1 MKAAAV
7 SVARTAVPSF
17 VLSDRFAMP
26 RVAAIVAVI
35 ATVVA
40 LAFGLRA
47 AELSTY
53 GFSEDEINKVRALE
67 AYRAGQLSAN
77 AEHPMLM
84 KLAMLA
90 SVDVSRVWNR
100 VAPEESKIAI
110 ETAIR
115 LPNVLL
121 GAATAAAL
129 FGVCDVLFGTP
140 IAITAALLWAFDVN
154 AIAINRIGK
163 EDTFALFF
171 FLAAAWC
178 YERAKRHGTIDLVV
192 AQRWYTA
199 GGAAFGLMLASKYFP
214 QYLGVYALFN
224 VVTDRTSG
232 DNRPDKVRYYGA
244 MVVAF
249 LIANVAIL
257 APATWQ
263 YGIAY
268 LRDGTLVHHGYP
280 FAGRLYP
287 NTKWLWQHGVPVTFY
302 LRMLTTKVPVV
313 VLGAI
318 VPGAIELLRRR
329 RERGF
334 VLLAMW
340 FGLFFVGY
348 SLSAVKFMRYA
359 LPLYAVLDILA
370 AIGIVAGI
378 RWLLRKRWLL
388 PISRITVAAAA
399 LTVCISGTFVAEQFA
414 APFHSLFRNAIGEV
428 LAPAG
433 ATFPEETYDFGVR
446 EAVAA
451 IAPIAQPGAAIVSDA
466 PGVVSYYVGLKGRTD
481 LHVRSLSADGLPR
494 DGRPSFVIVQPEHLT
509 FENQELVVRL
519 TQAGSPWRVFRAAD
533 AIAARVY
540 VVPRS

>member
-1 MKAAAV
+1 M
-7 SVARTAVPSF
+7 F
-17 VLSDRFAMP
+17 GLSDRFAVS
-26 RVAAIVAVI
+26 RVAATAAVI
-35 ATVVA
+35 AAVMA

-47 AELSTY
+47 AALSTY
-53 GFSEDEINKVRALE
+53 GFSEDEINKVRAIE
-67 AYRAGQLSAN
+67 AYRAGHLSAN
-77 AEHPMLM
+77 GEHPMLM

-90 SVDVSRVWNR
+90 SVDASRVWNR
-100 VAPEESKIAI
+100 IVPQESTIAI

-115 LPNVLL
+115 LPNAVV

-129 FGVCDVLFGTP
+129 FAVCDVLFGP
-140 IAITAALLWAFDVN
+140 AVAIMAALLWALDVN

-171 FLAAAWC
+171 FLAAVWC
-178 YERAKRHGTIDLVV
+178 YERAKQQGTTDLVV

-214 QYLGVYALFN
+214 HYLGVYALFN
-224 VVTDRTSG
+224 VLTDRDPG
-232 DNRPDKVRYYGA
+232 ENRPDKVGYYGA

-263 YGIAY
+263 YAIAY

-302 LRMLTTKVPVV
+302 LRMLATKVPLV
-313 VLGAI
+313 VLGAV

-334 VLLAMW
+334 ALVAMW

-348 SLSAVKFMRYA
+348 SISAVKFIRYA
-359 LPLYAVLDILA
+359 LPLFAAVDIVA

-388 PISRITVAAAA
+388 PITRISVAAAA
-399 LTVCISGTFVAEQFA
+399 ATVCISGTFLAEQGA
-414 APFHSLFRNAIGEV
+414 APFHSLFRNAVGEA

-433 ATFPEETYDFGVR
+433 ATFPEESYDYGVR
-446 EAVAA
+446 EAVAE
-451 IAPIAQPGAAIVSDA
+451 IAKTALPGAAIVSDA
-466 PGVVSYYVGLKGRTD
+466 PGVVAYYLPLTGRSD
-481 LHVRSLSADGLPR
+481 LRVRSLSAEGLPR
-494 DGRPSFVIVQPEHLT
+494 DGTPSFVIVQPEHLT
-509 FENQELVVRL
+509 FENQRLVAQLRRY
-519 TQAGSPWRVFRAAD
+519 QSPWREFAAAD
-533 AIAARVY
+533 VIAARVY
-540 VVPRS
+540 FLPRS